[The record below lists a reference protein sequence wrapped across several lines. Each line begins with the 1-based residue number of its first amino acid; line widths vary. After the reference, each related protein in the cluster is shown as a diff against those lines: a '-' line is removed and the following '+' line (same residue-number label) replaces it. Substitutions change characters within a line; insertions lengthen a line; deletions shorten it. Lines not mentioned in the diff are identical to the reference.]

1 MKLHLRAPRWYVVT
15 LVSVGMFAGFSIP
28 AFHAAERPVPQ
39 TPATETDSVELTAT
53 LSDQPAT
60 GVRIHFIRWSSD
72 EDWGTLVAA
81 LENPQPEPP
90 AADEGRGGGRGGRGG
105 GGGGRGDA
113 EDPPEDPITTAVSGA
128 ATVGYIWTD
137 SSVSGYAIKYA
148 ERQSMPDGGERI
160 VLVTTRRPATR
171 MPAEDEFTLIEVRL
185 DSNGLGEGKASL
197 LVEATIDGDAGRL
210 AVDNYPS
217 TPVLLDNVRR

>member
-1 MKLHLRAPRWYVVT
+1 MKLYLRAPRWFVVA
-15 LVSVGMFAGFSIP
+15 LVSVGMFAGFSAP
-28 AFHAAERPVPQ
+28 AFHAEERPGPQ
-39 TPATETDSVELTAT
+39 TPATETDSFELTAT
-53 LSDQPAT
+53 LPGQPGT

-72 EDWGTLVAA
+72 EDWGTLVEA
-81 LENPQPEPP
+81 LENPEPEPP
-90 AADEGRGGGRGGRGG
+90 GADEGRGGGRGGGG
-105 GGGGRGDA
+105 GGGGDA
-113 EDPPEDPITTAVSGA
+113 EEEPEDPITTAVSGA
-128 ATVGYIWTD
+128 TTVGYIWTD

-148 ERQSMPDGGERI
+148 ERQSTPDGGERI

>member
-1 MKLHLRAPRWYVVT
+1 MKLHLRAPRWYVMS
-15 LVSVGMFAGFSIP
+15 LVSVGMFAGFSAP
-28 AFHAAERPVPQ
+28 AFHAEERPGPQ
-39 TPATETDSVELTAT
+39 TPATETDSFELTAT
-53 LSDQPAT
+53 LSGQPGT

-72 EDWGTLVAA
+72 EDWRTLVAA
-81 LENPQPEPP
+81 LENPQPEAP
-90 AADEGRGGGRGGRGG
+90 AAVEGRGGGRGGGG

-148 ERQSMPDGGERI
+148 ESQSMPDGGERI
-160 VLVTTRRPATR
+160 ILVTTRRPATR
-171 MPAEDEFTLIEVRL
+171 MPAEDEFTLVEIRL
-185 DSNGLGEGKASL
+185 DSNGLGEGKASR
-197 LVEATIDGDAGRL
+197 LVEASIDGDAGRL
-210 AVDNYPS
+210 SVDNYPS

>member
-1 MKLHLRAPRWYVVT
+1 MKLHLRAPRWYVMS
-15 LVSVGMFAGFSIP
+15 LVSVGMFAGFSSP
-28 AFHAAERPVPQ
+28 AFHAEERPGPQ
-39 TPATETDSVELTAT
+39 APATETDSVELTAT
-53 LSDQPAT
+53 LSDQPGN

-72 EDWGTLVAA
+72 EDWSTLVAA
-81 LENPQPEPP
+81 LENPQPEAP
-90 AADEGRGGGRGGRGG
+90 AADEGRGGGRGGGG
-105 GGGGRGDA
+105 GGRGRGDA
-113 EDPPEDPITTAVSGA
+113 EDVPEDPITTAVSGA

-160 VLVTTRRPATR
+160 ILVTTRPPATR
-171 MPAEDEFTLIEVRL
+171 MPAEDEFTLVEIRL
-185 DSNGLGEGKASL
+185 DSNGLGEGKASR